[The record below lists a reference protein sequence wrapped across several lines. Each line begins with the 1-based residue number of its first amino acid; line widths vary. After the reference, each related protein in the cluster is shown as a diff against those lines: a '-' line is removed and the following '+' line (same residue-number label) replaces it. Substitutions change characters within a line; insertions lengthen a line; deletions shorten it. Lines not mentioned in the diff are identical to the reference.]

1 MQLTQLEKDD
11 VYVTVSIELM
21 KMFDILTNVYIKPD
35 QTREAQLIAN
45 IEIDIRKGWEH
56 FKLPT

>member
-1 MQLTQLEKDD
+1 MPLTQLEKDD

>member
-1 MQLTQLEKDD
+1 MPLTQIEKDD

>member
-1 MQLTQLEKDD
+1 MPLTQLEKDD
-11 VYVTVSIELM
+11 VYVTVSIELV